1 MTERHGGC
9 LCGQVRYRLTADP
22 VRTLLCW
29 CRDCQRLAANGT
41 VNALVPSGALVV
53 EGDLRE
59 YGSVADS
66 GHHAVR
72 RFCPVCGTH
81 LFGNSTAFAQ
91 FTLVRTG
98 TLDDPSSVRP
108 QANIWVRR
116 APDWAVLDEK
126 LPQWDG
132 QPVASRPA

>member
-1 MTERHGGC
+1 MAWPPRRTIVIAKNSATMAKRMT
-9 LCGQVRYRLTADP
+9 AS
-22 VRTLLCW
+22 
-29 CRDCQRLAANGT
+29 AM
-41 VNALVPSGALVV
+41 
-53 EGDLRE
+53 LRE
-59 YGSVADS
+59 RRARTCSGVRATGTISGSDS

>member
-22 VRTLLCW
+22 VRTLVCW
-29 CRDCQRLAANGT
+29 CRDCQHLAANGT
-41 VNALVPSGALVV
+41 VNALVPAGGLAI
-53 EGDLRE
+53 EGELRE